1 MKNNINLVK
10 GTHDIYGAEMEKFE
24 FIIESFYSVCKKFNF
39 QSIQTPIIEQQE
51 LFSRAVG
58 EQTDIVSKEMY
69 SFLDKGEINICLR
82 PEATSG
88 LARFAASNYQS
99 GLMKLVTHGPMFRR
113 ERPQKGRY
121 RQFHQI
127 NIETIGEKSPYIDFE
142 LILVARLLLD
152 ELGVIKNKYK
162 LLINSLGSKEDQLS
176 YSKLLK
182 KYLSDFKNQLS
193 ETSISRLDKNPLRIL
208 DSKDPEDTEILKN
221 APKISE
227 HLSTESKNYFEQVK
241 KLLNSNEI
249 EFFEEPKLVRG
260 LDYYSHTAFEFQTT
274 EDKRQNAILAGGRY
288 DKLISMISSRDIPG
302 IGWAAGVERLMDLI
316 TIEDE
321 KSKSKN
327 KILFAV
333 QDEAYL
339 INNRILKQIYNFK
352 YNHEVR
358 VNKNI
363 KKLFS
368 YADKNN
374 FSFILLIGEEE
385 INSNKII
392 LKDLINK
399 SQQTFEISKFE
410 LKNEIR

>member
-162 LLINSLGSKEDQLS
+162 LLINSLGSKGDQLS

-182 KYLSDFKNQLS
+182 KYLNDFKNQLS

-241 KLLNSNEI
+241 KLLDSNEI

-260 LDYYSHTAFEFQTT
+260 LDYYSHTAFEFQTI
-274 EDKRQNAILAGGRY
+274 EDKRQNTILAGGRY

-316 TIEDE
+316 TIEDD
-321 KSKSKN
+321 KSKLKN

-352 YNHEVR
+352 YKHEVR

-392 LKDLINK
+392 LKDLKNK
-399 SQQTFEISKFE
+399 SQKSFEISKFE

>member
-260 LDYYSHTAFEFQTT
+260 LDYYSHTAFEFQTR

>member
-221 APKISE
+221 APK
-227 HLSTESKNYFEQVK
+227 
-241 KLLNSNEI
+241 
-249 EFFEEPKLVRG
+249 
-260 LDYYSHTAFEFQTT
+260 
-274 EDKRQNAILAGGRY
+274 
-288 DKLISMISSRDIPG
+288 
-302 IGWAAGVERLMDLI
+302 
-316 TIEDE
+316 
-321 KSKSKN
+321 
-327 KILFAV
+327 KINGYKF
-333 QDEAYL
+333 YL
-339 INNRILKQIYNFK
+339 IKQ
-352 YNHEVR
+352 
-358 VNKNI
+358 
-363 KKLFS
+363 
-368 YADKNN
+368 
-374 FSFILLIGEEE
+374 
-385 INSNKII
+385 
-392 LKDLINK
+392 
-399 SQQTFEISKFE
+399 
-410 LKNEIR
+410 

>member
-127 NIETIGEKSPYIDFE
+127 NVETIGEKSPYIDFE

-193 ETSISRLDKNPLRIL
+193 ETSISRLDKNPMRIL

-260 LDYYSHTAFEFQTT
+260 LDYYSHTAFEFQTI

-392 LKDLINK
+392 LKDLKNK

>member
-227 HLSTESKNYFEQVK
+227 HLSTESKNYFDQVK

-260 LDYYSHTAFEFQTT
+260 LDYYSHTAFEFQTI

-339 INNRILKQIYNFK
+339 ANNRILKQIYNFK

-392 LKDLINK
+392 LKDLKNK